1 MRVLVTGSQ
10 GQVGQCLV
18 EQLLEK
24 KHTIL
29 ALDRNQLDITSPE
42 AIAHRMDEFKPDII
56 INAAA
61 YTAVDKA
68 ETDSESA
75 YLINRDGAKYLA
87 QAASAAGAA
96 LLHISTDYVFSGA
109 QNGEYQE
116 TDIPDPQGVYGSSKL
131 AGELAI
137 EQYCE
142 RHIILRTAWVFGEHG
157 NNFVK
162 TMLRLG
168 AERSALNIVSDQ
180 WGGPTYA
187 GDIASALI
195 NVAES
200 INTNESVEFGIYHF
214 SGLPHV
220 SWFDFANHIFDAAVE
235 QGVLAQRPELTAI
248 SSEMYPTPAT
258 RPANSKL
265 SVQKIKQQFDIDASN
280 WQHALNYLN
289 KYCH

>member
-18 EQLLEK
+18 KNLLAK
-24 KHTIL
+24 NITTR
-29 ALDRNQLDITSPE
+29 ALDRTQLDITSPQ
-42 AIAHRMDEFKPDII
+42 AITQVMDEFKPNIV

-68 ETDSESA
+68 ETDSELA

-87 QAASAAGAA
+87 QAASEVGAA

-109 QNGEYQE
+109 RNGEYQE
-116 TDIPDPQGVYGSSKL
+116 TDIPAPQGVYGASKL

-137 EQYCE
+137 QESCA
-142 RHIILRTAWVFGEHG
+142 RHIILRTAWVFGEYG

-168 AERSALNIVSDQ
+168 VERSALNIVADQ

-195 NVAES
+195 NIAES

-214 SGLPHV
+214 SGLPYV
-220 SWFDFANHIFDAAVE
+220 SWFDFASHIFDAAVD
-235 QGVLAQRPELTAI
+235 QNVLAQRPELTAI
-248 SSEMYPTPAT
+248 TSEMYPTPAI

-265 SVQKIKQQFDIDASN
+265 SVQKIKKHFDIDASN
-280 WQHALNYLN
+280 WQQALNYLN